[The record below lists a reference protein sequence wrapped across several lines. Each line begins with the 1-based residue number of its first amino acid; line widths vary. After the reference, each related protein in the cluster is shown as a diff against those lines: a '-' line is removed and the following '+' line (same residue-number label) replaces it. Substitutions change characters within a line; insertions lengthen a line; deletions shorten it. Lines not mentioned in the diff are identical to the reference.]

1 MIPVRRTKPADPPAA
16 DRPAS
21 GTVTRV
27 VAQARRADRVSVYL
41 DDTFAFGIPAEV
53 AVAAGLVKGRFLD
66 ETEVVSLRSE
76 GGLHDAKQAALSLLA
91 RRAFSEAEMR
101 SRLMSR
107 GHPESVADRVVDRL
121 RELGY
126 LDDARFAAS
135 YSSGRFR
142 SKGYGPRRIL
152 QDLRRRGVSDAVA
165 RQAVSTLQ
173 EDVDPVQAA
182 LASARKV
189 WPRLSREPDRRKRE
203 ARLHGY
209 LARRGFDS
217 DTIRAVLPRLES
229 FDPS

>member
-1 MIPVRRTKPADPPAA
+1 MVPARRTKSAEPSAVDPPV
-16 DRPAS
+16 S

-27 VAQARRADRVSVYL
+27 AAQARRADRVSVYL
-41 DDTFAFGIPAEV
+41 DDAFAFGLPAEV
-53 AVAAGLVKGRFLD
+53 AVAAGLVKGRVLG
-66 ETEVVSLRSE
+66 EAEVESLRSE
-76 GGLHDAKQAALSLLA
+76 GGLHDAKQTALSLLA

-101 SRLMSR
+101 GRLISR

-126 LDDARFAAS
+126 LDDARFAAA
-135 YSSGRFR
+135 YTSGRFQAR
-142 SKGYGPRRIL
+142 GYGPRRIL

-173 EDVDPVQAA
+173 EEVDPVQAA

-217 DTIRAVLPRLES
+217 DTIRAVLPHLDS
-229 FDPS
+229 PDPS